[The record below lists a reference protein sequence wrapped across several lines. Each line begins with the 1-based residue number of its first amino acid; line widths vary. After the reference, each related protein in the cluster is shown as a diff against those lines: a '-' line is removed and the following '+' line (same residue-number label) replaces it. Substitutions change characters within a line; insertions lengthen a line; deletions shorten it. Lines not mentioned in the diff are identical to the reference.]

1 MRKQSE
7 MSLEFRE
14 QEGGGVENLGVVGL
28 LVIIKPIRLG
38 EIS

>member
-1 MRKQSE
+1 

-14 QEGGGVENLGVVGL
+14 EEGARDENLGVVGL
-28 LVIIKPIRLG
+28 LMIIKPIRLG